1 MSKGTRTR
9 QHIIARA
16 ATVFNT
22 QGFAGTS
29 MADLTRQ
36 TGIEK
41 GGIYNHFPSKEALAL
56 AAFDYAVTLISQRMQ
71 EVLAQEERAI
81 DCLYA
86 ITNVFRS
93 VIDAPLVPGGCPLMN
108 TAIEADDTSPI
119 LRERAQETMT
129 SWLRLIGG
137 TVKQGMADGELRP
150 DTDPRMVATIMAS
163 TLEGSIMLSKLYDD
177 PIYIHRAVEHLTGY
191 LQSLVQ

>member
-81 DCLYA
+81 DRLYA

>member
-1 MSKGTRTR
+1 
-9 QHIIARA
+9 
-16 ATVFNT
+16 
-22 QGFAGTS
+22 
-29 MADLTRQ
+29 
-36 TGIEK
+36 
-41 GGIYNHFPSKEALAL
+41 
-56 AAFDYAVTLISQRMQ
+56 
-71 EVLAQEERAI
+71 
-81 DCLYA
+81 
-86 ITNVFRS
+86 

>member
-71 EVLAQEERAI
+71 EVMAQEERAI
-81 DCLYA
+81 DRLYA

-108 TAIEADDTSPI
+108 TAIEADDTSSA
-119 LRERAQETMT
+119 LRERAQETMS

-137 TVKQGMADGELRP
+137 TVKQGIANGELRP
-150 DTDPRMVATIMAS
+150 DTDPRMVATIMVAA
-163 TLEGSIMLSKLYDD
+163 LEGAIMLSKLYDD
-177 PIYIHRAVEHLTGY
+177 SLYIHRAVEHLIEY
-191 LQSLVQ
+191 LQSLAS